1 MALTVSCP
9 FSPLVDGFDDGD
21 GEGEGEGVDVVLEVR
36 SG

>member
-21 GEGEGEGVDVVLEVR
+21 GDGEGVDVVLEVR